1 MQLERTKNAKRNFI
15 FGVLY
20 RLLMI
25 ILPFILRTIVIKY
38 LGSLYA
44 GATSL
49 FSSILSVLNL
59 AELGIGTSIVYCMY
73 KPIAE
78 GDDDKI
84 CALLKLY
91 KKAYTTIGIIIL
103 AIGLI
108 LTPFVPNLVKG
119 SFPSD
124 LNIYV
129 VFIIQLLS
137 TCVTYF
143 MFAYKSALIEAFQ
156 RNDISSITHSILAFL
171 EYIIQIILMIIFHNY
186 YLYLIISP
194 CFNIIYNII
203 IAIIVNKKYPKYIPK
218 GNLDKEETSIIIS
231 KVRSLFIYK
240 IGNVVS
246 NSVDNIFLSAY
257 IGLTT
262 VFMYNNYYYVIS
274 SLFTILGVYY
284 SSMLAGLGNK
294 MVLETKEE
302 NYNLFNKLFF
312 LQGWIIGWMV
322 TCLLCLFQDFITL
335 WVGEVFTFDITI
347 VILLC
352 IYFYTWKINDIAHT
366 FKDAAG
372 LWEYDRFRPFIASLL
387 NLTINLLLI
396 NKIGV
401 AAVIIS
407 TISCEITFSLFW
419 GVRILFDKYF
429 NVSFIEY
436 LKKYL
441 LYIVYA
447 VVMMACSYF
456 VCSLLHF
463 NNLLVQLILKG
474 VICVIVPNVLFII
487 INYHNDNLKWAINEV
502 IIKTLRRNKNVKGQ
516 IKE

>member
-1 MQLERTKNAKRNFI
+1 MQLDRTKNAKRNFI

-25 ILPFILRTIVIKY
+25 ILPFILRTIVINY
-38 LGSLYA
+38 LGDLYA

-103 AIGLI
+103 IIGLI

-156 RNDISSITHSILAFL
+156 RNDISSIAHSILAFL
-171 EYIIQIILMIIFHNY
+171 EYIIQIVLMIIFHNY

-194 CFNIIYNII
+194 CFNIIYNIV
-203 IAIIVNKKYPKYIPK
+203 IALVVNKKYPQYVPR
-218 GNLDKEETSIIIS
+218 GDLSKEETSLIIS

-274 SLFTILGVYY
+274 SLFTILSVYY

-302 NYNLFNKLFF
+302 NYDLFNKLFF
-312 LQGWIIGWMV
+312 LQGWIIGWMA

-335 WVGEVFTFDITI
+335 WVGEVYTFDLYI

-352 IYFYTWKINDIAHT
+352 VYFYTWKINDIAHT

-407 TISCEITFSLFW
+407 TISCEVTFSLFW
-419 GVRILFDKYF
+419 GVRILFEKYF
-429 NVSFIEY
+429 NISFVEY

-447 VVMMACSYF
+447 SIMMTCTYFICSVVH
-456 VCSLLHF
+456 LD
-463 NNLLVQLILKG
+463 NLLVQLIFKG
-474 VICVIVPNVLFII
+474 IICIIVPNIIFIF
-487 INYHNDNLKWAINEV
+487 INQHSDNLKWAFNEV
-502 IIKTLRRNKNVKGQ
+502 IIKTLRRNKNV
-516 IKE
+516 ER

>member
-1 MQLERTKNAKRNFI
+1 MQLDRTKNAKRNFV

-38 LGSLYA
+38 LGDLYA

-49 FSSILSVLNL
+49 FNSILSVLNL

-91 KKAYTTIGIIIL
+91 KKAYATIGISIL
-103 AIGLI
+103 TIGLI
-108 LTPFVPNLVKG
+108 LTPFIPKLVNG

-156 RNDISSITHSILAFL
+156 RNDISSIVHSVLAFL
-171 EYIIQIILMIIFHNY
+171 EYIIQILLMIIFHNY
-186 YLYLIISP
+186 YIYLIISP

-218 GNLDKEETSIIIS
+218 GKLDKEETSIIIS

-274 SLFTILGVYY
+274 SLFTILSVYY

-302 NYNLFNKLFF
+302 NYDLFNKLFF
-312 LQGWIIGWMV
+312 LQGWIIGWMT

-335 WVGEVFTFDITI
+335 WVGEVYTFDLYI

-387 NLTINLLLI
+387 NLAINLLLI

-401 AAVIIS
+401 SAVIIS

-419 GVRILFDKYF
+419 GVRILFNKYF
-429 NVSFIEY
+429 KINFVEY
-436 LKKYL
+436 LKKYI
-441 LYIVYA
+441 LYTLYA
-447 VVMMACSYF
+447 AFMCTCTYLI
-456 VCSLLHF
+456 CSLIHI
-463 NNLLVQLILKG
+463 NSLLLQLIIKG
-474 VICVIVPNVLFII
+474 IICIIVPNIIFIF
-487 INYHNDNLKWAINEV
+487 INQHSDNLKWTFNEV
-502 IIKTLRRNKNVKGQ
+502 IIKTFGRNK
-516 IKE
+516 